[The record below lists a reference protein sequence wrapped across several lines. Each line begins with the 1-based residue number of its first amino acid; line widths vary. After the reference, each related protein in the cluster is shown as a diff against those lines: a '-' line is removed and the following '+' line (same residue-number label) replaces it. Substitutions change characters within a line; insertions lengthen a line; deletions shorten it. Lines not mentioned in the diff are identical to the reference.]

1 MRRHRKHHEEEEES
15 FFISMTDIMVGLLF
29 IFILIIVYF
38 AIQSQV
44 EAKKYEEL
52 VSEDEKR
59 RDIDQY
65 NNGVLKQRGNI
76 LKWLSEYLNNAGYD
90 LDESDFA
97 NGILRLPEGVLFASG
112 EFKIN
117 PKSPSEKAVE
127 VLAMAFSEILP
138 CSVMTSDGLPF
149 RPTSYCSN
157 AKYGN
162 DYSAYVNSIF
172 IEGHTD
178 NIPITRKLFNAPS
191 IDSNLKLSSMRS
203 ANTIEAM
210 SKHRPSINSF
220 YGPID
225 SSGKRFDQL
234 KKYQTVIAG
243 SAYGKTRPIV
253 QNTSGKLR
261 AKNRRIDIRILMY
274 EARTTESMSFLKKIT
289 AEARVRDAD

>member
-44 EAKKYEEL
+44 EAKKYEDL

-65 NNGVLKQRGNI
+65 NSGVLKQRGNI
-76 LKWLSEYLNNAGYD
+76 LKWLSKYLNNAGYD

-157 AKYGN
+157 VKYGN

-225 SSGKRFDQL
+225 SSGKTFDQL

-289 AEARVRDAD
+289 AEAGVRDAD

>member
-1 MRRHRKHHEEEEES
+1 MRSKRKHHEEEEES

-38 AIQSQV
+38 AIQSQA
-44 EAKKYEEL
+44 EAQKYQNL

-65 NNGVLKQRGNI
+65 NRGALKQRENI
-76 LKWLSEYLNNAGYD
+76 LKWLSEYLGDKGYD
-90 LDESDFA
+90 LDQSDFA
-97 NGILRLPEGVLFASG
+97 NGILRLPEGVLFDSG
-112 EFKIN
+112 EFKIEEN
-117 PKSPSEKAVE
+117 SSSEKAVK
-127 VLAMAFSEILP
+127 VLAMAFAEILP

-149 RPTSYCSN
+149 RSVSFCNNT
-157 AKYGN
+157 KYGN
-162 DYSAYVNSIF
+162 NYSAYINSIF

-191 IDSNLKLSSMRS
+191 INSNLKLSSMRS

-210 SKHRPSINSF
+210 SNHRPSINNF

-225 SSGKRFDQL
+225 SSGVTFDQL
-234 KKYQTVIAG
+234 QKYQTVIAG
-243 SAYGKTRPIV
+243 SAYGKTRPISE
-253 QNTSGKLR
+253 NNSKENR

-274 EARTTESMSFLKKIT
+274 EARTSESMRFMQSLGSK
-289 AEARVRDAD
+289 VGD